1 MVRETHVR
9 GETLYVCEFCGLL
22 YKEKYW
28 AQRCEAYCKEHNAC
42 SLDIMQHTVHT
53 KAGDKKPPK
62 ALALFSGGLDSM
74 LAIKVVMD
82 QGVEVEAVH
91 FMNPFSAHNEN
102 LVKEFCEEL
111 GIKLHQV
118 ALGQELL
125 DIVVKP
131 KHGYGSQL
139 NPCIDCRILTLRKAK
154 DLAEKIGADFLV
166 TGEVLDERPFSQR
179 RETMLLIEKEAGL
192 EGKILRPLS
201 AKLLPETTAEKQNL
215 IDRKKLL
222 AIRGRRRLPQLRL
235 AEKLG
240 IKRYLNPSGGCLLTD
255 PRFAERLKEHLAHEE
270 KLTMTDVALLR
281 LGRHFRIKNV
291 KVIVGRNKEENEKLL
306 SISGQ
311 NGNFVQMEVTD
322 YMGPVTLLLGKADF
336 ETVQKAAA
344 ITIRYSDAPPGVPV
358 KVRYTTTEGEKV
370 IKVKAVSDD
379 ELRQFSVQKSTAS
392 KRTIGHR

>member
-1 MVRETHVR
+1 MVRETHVH

-42 SLDIMQHTVHT
+42 SLDIMQHAVHT

-102 LVKEFCEEL
+102 LVKEFCEEV

-322 YMGPVTLLLGKADF
+322 YMGPVTLLLGKPDF

-344 ITIRYSDAPPGVPV
+344 ITVRYSDAPSGIPV
-358 KVRYTTTEGEKV
+358 RVRYATAKGERV
-370 IKVKAVSDD
+370 IKVQAASDD
-379 ELRQFSVQKSTAS
+379 ELRQFSIQKSAAS